1 MEKCYAVRQTAPMIF
16 GAFAILLVAVSTRL
30 RPPSGGAARIPAK
43 SALASSIV
51 A

>member
-1 MEKCYAVRQTAPMIF
+1 MEKCYAVRQIAPMIF

-30 RPPSGGAARIPAK
+30 RPPPGAARIPAK